1 MSSNVYRIH
10 FPLVDAEGIPIEF
23 DQTTIDTARQS
34 LIDLQA
40 YILQWNALIWSKM
53 DQVKQDNFPDI
64 TNVSP
69 ANPVM
74 ICSVVQSDSFIE
86 L

>member
-10 FPLVDAEGIPIEF
+10 FPLVDAENIPIEF

-40 YILQWNALIWSKM
+40 YILQWNALI
-53 DQVKQDNFPDI
+53 
-64 TNVSP
+64 
-69 ANPVM
+69 
-74 ICSVVQSDSFIE
+74 
-86 L
+86 

>member
-10 FPLVDAEGIPIEF
+10 FPLVDAENIPIEF
-23 DQTTIDTARQS
+23 DQTTIDTSRQS

-40 YILQWNALIWSKM
+40 YIIQWNELVRSKM

-64 TNVSP
+64 TNVNPS
-69 ANPVM
+69 NPVM

-86 L
+86 I